1 LSVHRLAHR
10 LLLSSLLCASVA
22 FAADGGR
29 AVVKRVSPIYPE
41 LAKRMHISGLV
52 VLQITVQ
59 PDGKVSDTK
68 VQSGHALLAPAAEDA
83 VRQWHFA
90 PGPDS
95 TQTTVDVT
103 FNDGSH

>member
-1 LSVHRLAHR
+1 LLVHRLAR
-10 LLLSSLLCASVA
+10 RFLLSPLLLCASVA
-22 FAADGGR
+22 FAADGR

-41 LAKRMHISGLV
+41 LARRMHISGLV
-52 VLQITVQ
+52 VLQVTIQ
-59 PDGKVSDTK
+59 PDGKVSDAK

-103 FNDGSH
+103 FNDSSR